1 MVLLLWLLFYDG
13 GKTVWRVLRMALPL
27 ALLNVKGSVG
37 SAMTSAA
44 ASSTSLRVVL
54 RIQSTFFNLRRSKIA
69 LAVGA
74 CLCALLLVK
83 VFYFVADALAVVI
96 LLGAAAKTERTVAQ
110 RLTPLYEEMLAF
122 WVLALSIELAGQVP
136 IIGYFV
142 IFLRPLLLGALLVG
156 AAPAL
161 RLLLWIMPATISR
174 VGKQLFNVGGGSI
187 ASKGRSPGARK
198 MKAARLTS
206 PAAGAES
213 PPSNSGTATKD
224 KRE

>member
-54 RIQSTFFNLRRSKIA
+54 RIQSTLFNLRRSKIA

-110 RLTPLYEEMLAF
+110 RLTPLYDETLAF
-122 WVLALSIELAGQVP
+122 WVLALSVELAGQVP

-142 IFLRPLLLGALLVG
+142 VFLRPLLLGALLVG

-161 RLLLWIMPATISR
+161 RLLLWIMPATITR
-174 VGKQLFNVGGGSI
+174 VGKQLFNVGCGSI

-198 MKAARLTS
+198 LKAARVGS
-206 PAAGAES
+206 PSAAGTES
-213 PPSNSGTATKD
+213 LPPKSEGAKD